1 MQMREHELSGAQ
13 LEQSEDGRDAANPQG
28 WGSSQQEPEQQLRR
42 YDDEEVV
49 TKPWPPQRW

>member
-13 LEQSEDGRDAANPQG
+13 LEQSEDGRDAASPQS
-28 WGSSQQEPEQQLRR
+28 WGSAQQEPEQQLRR